1 MSELGGVEK
10 REERN
15 RKQLE
20 KQLLIKK
27 QQKIQF
33 FQKYHK
39 SDKILEKSMKL
50 LSKVMNLVKNNDDEQ
65 AYQAI
70 VKKGLLP

>member
-1 MSELGGVEK
+1 
-10 REERN
+10 
-15 RKQLE
+15 
-20 KQLLIKK
+20 
-27 QQKIQF
+27 
-33 FQKYHK
+33 
-39 SDKILEKSMKL
+39 MKL